1 MLENHIGNREYK
13 PYTENEGILHR
24 KGITVKKREN
34 TYQVWALAIPIAFES
49 FFQMLFG
56 FADTY
61 VLGQYADQAV
71 AAAGYVNQ
79 FLSIVLLIFR
89 VVSAGT
95 SILLAQAIGADDDE
109 KQKSICGAAFWLVA
123 AFGLTSFFVIFS
135 LKEDIIYFL
144 QMDRI
149 LWEPAIEYLEIMS
162 YGLFFQALF
171 AIFTSVFRSYGKA
184 VFTSVISTVA
194 NIWNIIGDI
203 LVVNGYLHVWGT
215 VKDVALV
222 TVGANAAAA
231 VAVLVVFLI
240 TDKDKIMQKPK
251 RSDLKDILRLGV
263 PAAGES
269 CSYKCSQ
276 MVMTMVIGFLGTEA
290 LTAKIYAM
298 NFSFM
303 LVLLPNSIAV
313 AAGVIVG
320 VHIGADQR
328 KEAKQVSFS
337 CIRKGTAAVAALG
350 LVFFVFGSKFLGI
363 FTDNESILRMAYL
376 VLLMDM
382 VTMFAKNV
390 NLTLGN
396 SLRAA
401 GDVNYPVAISVISMW
416 GIGTGLAWVLGCALE
431 LGLTGIFAAFLIDE
445 TLRSFLLWH
454 RWNRRIECP
463 AKKC

>member
-1 MLENHIGNREYK
+1 MEKN
-13 PYTENEGILHR
+13 
-24 KGITVKKREN
+24 EN
-34 TYQVWALAIPIAFES
+34 TYRIWALAIPIAFES

-71 AAAGYVNQ
+71 AAAGYINQ

-89 VVSAGT
+89 IVSAGT
-95 SILLAQAIGADDDE
+95 SILLAQAIGAKDDT
-109 KQKSICGAAFWLVA
+109 KQKSICGAAFWLVIA
-123 AFGLTSFFVIFS
+123 LGLTSFFMTFS
-135 LKEDIIYFL
+135 LKKEIIYFL
-144 QMDRI
+144 RMDRI
-149 LWEPAIEYLEIMS
+149 LCKPALEYLEIMS

-171 AIFTSVFRSYGKA
+171 AIFTSIFRSYGRA
-184 VFTSVISTVA
+184 IFTSVISIVA
-194 NIWNIIGDI
+194 NIWNILGDI
-203 LVVNGYLHVWGT
+203 LVVHGYLHVWGT

-222 TVGANAAAA
+222 TVSANIIATAT
-231 VAVLVVFLI
+231 VFAMFWI
-240 TDKDKIMQKPK
+240 TDKDKIIQIPQ
-251 RSDLKDILRLGV
+251 RSEFINILKLGI

-276 MVMTMVIGFLGTEA
+276 MAVTMIIGLLGTEA

-313 AAGVIVG
+313 AAGIIVG
-320 VHIGADQR
+320 VHIGADEWE
-328 KEAKQVSFS
+328 EAKQASFS
-337 CIRKGTAAVAALG
+337 CIRKGTVAVTAVG
-350 LVFFVFGSKFLGI
+350 LVFLLFGSKFLGI
-363 FTDNESILRMAYL
+363 FTNNESILQMAYI
-376 VLLMDM
+376 VLLIDI

-401 GDVNYPVAISVISMW
+401 GDVHYPVIISVISMW
-416 GIGTGLAWVLGCALE
+416 GIGTGLAWILGCVLKF
-431 LGLTGIFAAFLIDE
+431 GLAGIFAAFLMDE

-454 RWNRRIECP
+454 RWNQ
-463 AKKC
+463 